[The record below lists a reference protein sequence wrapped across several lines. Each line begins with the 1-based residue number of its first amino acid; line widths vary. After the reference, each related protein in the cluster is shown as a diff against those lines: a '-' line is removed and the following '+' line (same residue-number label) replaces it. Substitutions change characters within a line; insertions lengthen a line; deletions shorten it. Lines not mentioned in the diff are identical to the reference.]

1 MAWSGVKVRCTE
13 EGTGPSPAWLVQ
25 GCGIHVCTQTHVN
38 VCLRPFCIDSLGPET
53 SFAAGLTQG
62 AGSVCTLDPMV
73 WFNPMF
79 VTAY

>member
-1 MAWSGVKVRCTE
+1 MERGESEMPLRRAQALAQPGWCRAVGYTCVHRHTC
-13 EGTGPSPAWLVQ
+13 
-25 GCGIHVCTQTHVN
+25 GCVSLPI
-38 VCLRPFCIDSLGPET
+38 CIDSLGPET

-73 WFNPMF
+73 GFNPMS